1 MADLRKRVL
10 ALVPAYNEE
19 GSIVS
24 AIEDL
29 KAHASDIDYLVVN
42 DGSRDATESICRE
55 RGYRMLSLPINLGLT
70 GAFQAGMKYAYEQ
83 SYDYVIQFD
92 ADGQHSA
99 AYISDLVSCAEGT
112 GADIVVGSR
121 FVNCRKPVSARMVG
135 STLITAMIKLT
146 TGQRIQDPTS
156 GMRLFSSRVVP
167 LFARDSDFGPEP
179 DTLSYL
185 MRSGFKVCEVPVE
198 MRERIAGESYLNF
211 TKSVLYMLRMGVSI
225 LLVLWFRKKGEIC
238 SSSCL

>member
-42 DGSRDATESICRE
+42 DGSRDATASICRE

-70 GAFQAGMKYAYEQ
+70 GAFQAGMKYAHEQ
-83 SYDYVIQFD
+83 AYDYVIQFD

-99 AYISDLVSCAEGT
+99 AYVSDLVACAEIT

-121 FVNCRKPVSARMVG
+121 FVN
-135 STLITAMIKLT
+135 
-146 TGQRIQDPTS
+146 
-156 GMRLFSSRVVP
+156 
-167 LFARDSDFGPEP
+167 
-179 DTLSYL
+179 
-185 MRSGFKVCEVPVE
+185 
-198 MRERIAGESYLNF
+198 
-211 TKSVLYMLRMGVSI
+211 
-225 LLVLWFRKKGEIC
+225 
-238 SSSCL
+238 